1 MLHLRRLSLLD
12 LGCLTALGRPLGDVL
27 DEWEGSQRR
36 RRFRQ
41 LLRERDGVD
50 PDGVILDP
58 EAARRAGMTGT
69 VAFPVGNLAPQ
80 GAVVKSAAIDPSVV
94 DADGVYRKTGPA
106 RVFTSE
112 RAAVAAI
119 KGLSGIIVTG
129 NKDIDPE
136 TLEKAESEGI
146 VILSTGL
153 QTCETAGIVYNLFLT
168 DKGGGKA

>member
-1 MLHLRRLSLLD
+1 MTIYELIGKLELSLKNK
-12 LGCLTALGRPLGDVL
+12 GCTDTPITGCYASDMLSDVL
-27 DEWEGSQRR
+27 ANGKE
-36 RRFRQ
+36 
-41 LLRERDGVD
+41 
-50 PDGVILDP
+50 
-58 EAARRAGMTGT
+58 
-69 VAFPVGNLAPQ
+69 GNLWITRQTHPN
-80 GAVVKSAAIDPSVV
+80 I
-94 DADGVYRKTGPA
+94 
-106 RVFTSE
+106 
-112 RAAVAAI
+112 AAVAAI